1 MFGFFSGKKD
11 NFIGVDFGTSS
22 IKIIEL
28 TLKNGKPYLEN
39 YGSFDLAGIT
49 ESINGSNEPILHSYE
64 DRMRAALKNLIG
76 KMKMKGNIAFAAIP
90 GFNGLVVLIEFP
102 AMKEEE
108 IEKAVEFEAHK
119 YIPASIDEISLS
131 WEIVKKNKGDI
142 DKKSENDGGNIEVLL
157 VAAPKREVSRYG
169 NFFVDSGLTMEAI
182 ELETF
187 SIARALIGNRPG
199 NFIIVDIGSRSTNLI
214 LVENGSIVVNR
225 SITAGGEDITKSIAE
240 SLNISKQRAESFK
253 QENKDFINNKES
265 AITIPILELING
277 EVKRMLNVYN
287 EKNKDKGVESII
299 LSGGTSAMFGLD
311 KYFSEN
317 LKVKIEKG
325 DPWKNLEYDKKLETS
340 VRKMGAS
347 FSVAIGL
354 AMRGFE
360 ESN

>member
-1 MFGFFSGKKD
+1 MFGFLSNKKD

-28 TLKNGKPYLEN
+28 TSKNGKPYLEN
-39 YGSFDLAGIT
+39 YGSFDLAGIV
-49 ESINGSNEPILHSYE
+49 ESANGNNEPILNSYE
-64 DRMRAALKNLIG
+64 DRMRLALKSLIE
-76 KMKMKGNIAFAAIP
+76 KMKIKGDVAFAAIP
-90 GFNGLVVLIEFP
+90 GFNGLVILVEFP
-102 AMKEEE
+102 AMKEDE
-108 IEKAVEFEAHK
+108 IERAVEFEAHK

-131 WEIVKKNKGDI
+131 WEIVKKNDA
-142 DKKSENDGGNIEVLL
+142 DKKNEADSSIEVLL

-169 NFFVDSGLTMEAI
+169 GFFADSGLNMEAI

-187 SIARALIGNRPG
+187 SISRALIGNRPG

-240 SLNISKQRAESFK
+240 SLNVSRQRAESFK
-253 QENKDFINNKES
+253 QENKDFINSKES

-287 EKNKDKGVESII
+287 EKNKDNGVESII

-311 KYFSEN
+311 KYFSET
-317 LKVKIEKG
+317 LGIKVEKG
-325 DPWKNLEYDKKLETS
+325 DPWKNLEYDKRLEDS
-340 VRKMGAS
+340 VKKMGAS

-360 ESN
+360 DNN